1 MKRFKGKKFIIF
13 ISILL
18 IAVLVIYFMIRMNIE
33 SAVKEVEKLTVKK
46 SEITSDM
53 ILSGTIRSGDEVEI
67 NSELED
73 AIKAVYV
80 EEGQVVKKGQALAAL
95 ETDALRNKLESSSI
109 DLDIAQKELQDS
121 IEDTTIFR
129 LEKDVQNKELE
140 LEIVKKDY
148 ENAIGL
154 YENDVI
160 SKNGLDENEKKYLS
174 SKNAYEIALKELE
187 DEKRGS
193 NRQIKQM
200 QVRKRELD
208 FKLAGEQ
215 LEDATIISPID
226 GTIVYSNC
234 KVGIDARDQRPMFV
248 VHNLQMLQVHANVN
262 QFEIHKVKIGQSAAI
277 TGDAFPEKSL
287 KGRVSYIAPSA
298 RTDSGQGE
306 KDVLV
311 KVDIIDPPEGIKT
324 GFSADVDIVTDKK
337 EEAIIVP
344 YEALFQNPDGKYV
357 VFKIEGDRIEEVAV
371 ELGIEG
377 DLEVEI
383 IGEGIGELDE
393 VALNPDESFV
403 DGMKVRI
410 KGESK

>member
-18 IAVLVIYFMIRMNIE
+18 IVVLVIYSVIRMNIE
-33 SAVKEVEKLTVKK
+33 SAVKEVDKLTVKK

-73 AIKAVYV
+73 AIKDVYV

-95 ETDALRNKLESSSI
+95 ETDALRNKLDSSSI
-109 DLDIAQKELQDS
+109 DLDIAKKELQDS

-129 LEKDVQNKELE
+129 LEKDMQNKEVE

-160 SKNGLDENEKKYLS
+160 SKNELDENEKKYLS
-174 SKNAYEIALKELE
+174 SKNAYEIAIKELE

-234 KVGIDARDQRPMFV
+234 KIGIDARDQRPMFV

-262 QFEIHKVKIGQSAAI
+262 QFEIHKVKIGQNAAI
-277 TGDAFPEKSL
+277 TGDAFPEKIL
-287 KGRVSYIAPSA
+287 KGKVSYIAPSA

-311 KVDIIDPPEGIKT
+311 KVDIINPPEGIKT
-324 GFSADVDIVTDKK
+324 GFSTEVDIVTKKK
-337 EEAIIVP
+337 EEALIVP
-344 YEALFQNPDGKYV
+344 YEALFQKADGKYV
-357 VFKIEGDRIEEVAV
+357 VFKIEGDGLKEVTV

-383 IGEGIGELDE
+383 IGAGIGELDE
-393 VALNPDESFV
+393 VALNPDESFI
-403 DGMKVRI
+403 DGMRVRI